1 MKRAVVTGATGF
13 VGANVARGLL
23 DRGCEVHLLV
33 RPGHQSWRLEGI
45 QSRVRVHEANLTD
58 GPRVATVFNEV
69 RPDWVFHLA
78 AHGAYSNQTDTRQMV
93 ATNLLA
99 TIEVLS
105 AALAVGFESFVAA
118 GSSSEYGLK
127 DHAPTED
134 EVLEPNSDYAVTK
147 AAATLYCSHVGRQS
161 GANITTLRLY
171 STYGPWEE
179 PARFIPA
186 LAAHGLS
193 GSWPPLASPN
203 TARDFVYVDDV
214 VDAFILAAA
223 HGRRWPGA
231 IFNIGAGSMTTLGAA
246 VDAARRIL
254 SIEAQ
259 PKWNTMDD
267 RSWDTTI
274 WLSDSRR
281 ARATLGWEPRY
292 TFEQGF
298 QAFLDWLGAH
308 PELADRYGVGRS
320 LAQCG

>member
-179 PARFIPA
+179 PSRLVPT
-186 LAAHGLS
+186 LAVRGLG
-193 GSWPPLASPN
+193 GSLPRLASAR
-203 TARDFVYVDDV
+203 TARDFVFIGDV
-214 VDAFILAAA
+214 VDAFILAATNPDPK
-223 HGRRWPGA
+223 PGA
-231 IFNIGAGSMTTLGAA
+231 IYNVGTGVMSTLAQAVSIARDALNIESEPEWGS
-246 VDAARRIL
+246 
-254 SIEAQ
+254 
-259 PKWNTMDD
+259 MDD
-267 RSWDTTI
+267 RAWDSSI
-274 WLSDSRR
+274 WRADNTR
-281 ARATLGWEPRY
+281 ARNDLGWEPRV
-292 TFEQGF
+292 TFQEGF
-298 QAFLDWLGAH
+298 GAFVRWLERNPRIAAFYRAKAA
-308 PELADRYGVGRS
+308 PAR
-320 LAQCG
+320 